1 MEKTFNPSQI
11 EQAMYN
17 AWESKGYFKPS
28 GDNSNGAYCIMIP
41 AAKRHRQPAYGT
53 RFPANHH
60 GRADPL
66 QTHVG

>member
-28 GDNSNGAYCIMIP
+28 GDNSNGAYCIMI
-41 AAKRHRQPAYGT
+41 RRQTSPVACT
-53 RFPANHH
+53 WAMLSSKPSW
-60 GRADPL
+60 
-66 QTHVG
+66 TH